1 MSSTFK
7 KIKGKAENLGRELEI
22 INKKHSRT
30 GNTITKIKKT
40 SVYELNNMLRLKEE
54 GLGI

>member
-30 GNTITKIKKT
+30 GNTITKIKK